1 MGLISGVMK
10 LQSVFNGNVGT
21 NKQPDLHGNCS
32 VVNINFW
39 NIKLSHFIISCFML
53 YCQRH
58 HYDHKM
64 SVLTFDIDGSLYT
77 VIFWDQYNQMPH
89 QITVVTYHVRTCIT
103 AVATFST
110 KITYDNCNLMWHLIV
125 LVPED
130 HGI

>member
-1 MGLISGVMK
+1 MK

-53 YCQRH
+53 YCQCH
-58 HYDHKM
+58 HFDIFFVYLYRKWLYVIYVETVATAVIN
-64 SVLTFDIDGSLYT
+64 VLTRYVTT
-77 VIFWDQYNQMPH
+77 VINQ
-89 QITVVTYHVRTCIT
+89 V
-103 AVATFST
+103 
-110 KITYDNCNLMWHLIV
+110 MWHLIV